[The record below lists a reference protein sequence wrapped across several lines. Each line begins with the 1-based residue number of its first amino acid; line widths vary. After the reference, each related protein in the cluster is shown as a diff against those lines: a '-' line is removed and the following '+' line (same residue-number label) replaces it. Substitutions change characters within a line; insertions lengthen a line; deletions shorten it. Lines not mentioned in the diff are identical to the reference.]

1 MMGLPERLVEKLGCP
16 QCHGAL
22 DYNENDNRLEC
33 PKCRLAFRV
42 ANDIPVLVLDEAEK
56 LQ

>member
-1 MMGLPERLVEKLGCP
+1 MGLPKRLVEKLACP

-22 DYNENDNRLEC
+22 DYLENEDKLNC

-42 ANDIPVLVLDEAEK
+42 ANDIPVLVIEDAEK
-56 LQ
+56 L